1 MLKAEFFAPVSD
13 PSIDLVYS
21 GQSDSL
27 ASVTSV
33 YSINSGFP
41 DIQNAKVAIIGVP
54 EYRGSAFNRNFK
66 SGTAAVR
73 EHLYRLKKH
82 AGEGVRMIDLGDLL
96 PGENV
101 SDTYFALAEIIAE
114 LIRQSVIP
122 VVIGGSQDLTTAQ
135 YKAYAEKGS
144 LINMVAVDSRF
155 DLGLPDEELQSN
167 NWLGKIVMQQPN
179 FLFNF
184 SNIGYQTYYVGASSV
199 ELMGKLYF
207 DAYRVGEVRTRMEES
222 EPVIRTADMLSFD
235 LSAIRQSDAPGSSD
249 PSPHGFT
256 GEEACQL
263 MMYAG
268 MNDRLSSLGFY
279 EYEYARDRDGQ
290 TAQLIAHMIWYFLE
304 GLHNRKGDFP
314 NKNIDNFL
322 IYRIPES
329 AAGSEMV
336 FLKHKLTGRWWME
349 VPRIHENRGNFINHN
364 HYLPCSGTDYRQA
377 CENEIPERYWQALQK
392 L

>member
-27 ASVTSV
+27 ASVTWV

-54 EYRGSAFNRNFK
+54 EYRGSAFNRNLK

-122 VVIGGSQDLTTAQ
+122 VIIGGSQDLTTAQ

-314 NKNIDNFL
+314 NKNIDT
-322 IYRIPES
+322 S
-329 AAGSEMV
+329 
-336 FLKHKLTGRWWME
+336 
-349 VPRIHENRGNFINHN
+349 
-364 HYLPCSGTDYRQA
+364 
-377 CENEIPERYWQALQK
+377 
-392 L
+392 